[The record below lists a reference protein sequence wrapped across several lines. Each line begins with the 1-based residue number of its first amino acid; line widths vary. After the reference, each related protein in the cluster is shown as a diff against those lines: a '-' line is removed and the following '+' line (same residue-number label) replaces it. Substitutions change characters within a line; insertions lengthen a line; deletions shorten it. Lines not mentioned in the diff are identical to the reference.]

1 MERPSIP
8 TKFEHLKIILTSKM
22 AVQGEREQGVLEMNV
37 EMLEPMAQ
45 DEIPEQDISV
55 QEQFPPQTNPELE
68 MGAAAEA
75 AVDDTPTPPPS
86 KLFPGPQRNRDR

>member
-1 MERPSIP
+1 
-8 TKFEHLKIILTSKM
+8 M

-75 AVDDTPTPPPS
+75 AVDDTPPPPLLPS
-86 KLFPGPQRNRDR
+86 SVKIPPRSPTKPRPIMADRSC

>member
-1 MERPSIP
+1 
-8 TKFEHLKIILTSKM
+8 M

-55 QEQFPPQTNPELE
+55 QE
-68 MGAAAEA
+68 
-75 AVDDTPTPPPS
+75 
-86 KLFPGPQRNRDR
+86 